1 AELGQCRADL
11 ERLQSSSGS
20 LEQAK
25 AALEAELQE
34 RQATMEALEGRL
46 RQVKEALQAREEAK
60 ASVELEL
67 QRAKEAEAKLTEELE
82 QSTATVSAAEEA
94 KAELTRKLQD
104 MADHLRDL
112 ETKKGEV
119 EAELQSYRAASEK
132 EQKSTK
138 EVSREDL
145 EWLPTFWE
153 EDEDETGGQ
162 VEAQPGGPEQAQAAL
177 EALEDQLRRTQGAAE
192 ARQEAKASVEE
203 RLQRAEEA
211 ESAVWAELQQAQA
224 AVLAAEETN
233 AALAAKVEESKDAV
247 EAAERFKADLQPSL
261 ESFKD
266 RILALEAQLQS
277 GDQPVQE
284 AGRGA
289 GEGNGG
295 DDVHGR
301 SWTCCAKRRPQ
312 EATSMEEL
320 GFRLEGLTRRAST
333 WNRARTQAEA
343 KMEILAASAAA
354 AEQRL
359 QEAKEEGQT
368 AMVELAQSQAE
379 LRTATAAEAAAAV
392 RLAQSEAAS
401 AAAEEAKAE
410 LTAEV
415 RESKDA
421 VAAAERFKADLQKAL
436 ANLKDRILALEAELP
451 ALEEPEASERGSA
464 GVQDEGGDPVSMVGL
479 SAWCARR
486 RAQEVVSIEELGSR
500 LEGLTKRARSWE
512 RGKAEVEAR
521 MEILAASATA
531 AEQHLQEAKEEG
543 QTAAAELAQCQDELQ
558 KAKETEAALTAELQ
572 QSKAAAA
579 ASEEAK
585 AELAAELRESK
596 DAVEAAKRF
605 KADLQPGLASLKDR
619 ILALELR
626 LPDEPAQAR
635 ASLRISLESWGPEF
649 EPVRERAGLGQ
660 GEAAAKSRR
669 FSLSCCGQRRR
680 SQEAGSVEELGN
692 RLQALVQRLD
702 ALKRDKSEAEAR
714 LFATSAA
721 VTALE
726 KQLAAE
732 AEVEDEFEALPP
744 FWEEK
749 ERKPMDAAAQVRLQS
764 LEVAN
769 VDLGHQL
776 RQSKEESQA
785 AQVQLQKAKETE
797 AALEFEL
804 EQSKAALAAAEA
816 DKAELTDDLQES
828 QDAVQAAEHFKADLQ
843 PGLESFKDRILAL
856 EAQLGRMAA
865 SGSPSVS
872 GLEELPTF
880 GEEEQEQVEAS
891 EGGGATISNV
901 RLQSLADANADLGR
915 QLQQAKEESQAAQAQ
930 LQKAKEM
937 EQDSKNAAEAAERFK
952 ADLQPSL
959 ESFKDRI
966 LALEAQLQSGD
977 QTQAAGGQGA
987 PASSARRCWSLCARR
1002 RTQEAASIEELG
1014 VRLEDK
1020 AEAEAKA
1027 ENSEAHAAAL
1037 EEQVRRFQAREEAT
1051 ASAEAQLQEAKETEA
1066 ALTAELEQSKAAASA
1081 AEAKVQESRADLE
1094 AAERFKADLRPG
1106 LESFKDRILALEAQ
1120 LPDDQRTQVGSG
1132 VEEALDEGEAAAKS
1146 RRFSLSCCGHRRQS
1160 QEAASVA
1167 QLGNRLQALAQ
1178 RLDTLK
1184 RGKSEAEARL
1194 ATTSAEA
1201 AALDRQLAKL
1211 GETASTSA
1219 SVGDLPIGDLPTFG
1233 ENEEEQVDAREGAT
1247 GSNVRLQSLAAAN
1260 ADLGRQLQQAKEESQ
1275 AAQAQLQK
1283 AKGIE
1288 AALMAELEQ
1297 SKAAVSAAEKA
1308 KADLEAADRFKADL
1322 QPSLES
1328 FKGRILALEA
1338 ELESGDQ
1345 LAQEASLEELGF
1357 RLQGVAERLHALKQN
1372 KAEVEASSGSLEQA
1386 KAALEAEL
1394 QQAQAAVSAA
1404 EEAKAEL
1411 AAKVQESKDA
1421 AEAAERFKAQLQPSL
1436 QSFED
1441 QISVLE
1447 AQLPKPVQAHCACC
1461 LLAAMFGAARFGQ
1474 VVQISSAN
1482 QPVQAPA
1489 LEPKAGSS
1497 PTTAVGWALSL
1508 RFWHG
1513 KGTPAI
1519 LVPVRVAPEA
1529 ASIDELG
1536 ARLQARRFS
1545 GRPGDLYGLVQQ
1557 LGALRNE
1564 KVEAEVKLENSA
1576 AHAAALEDKVREFQA
1591 REEATATA
1599 EAQLQEARETEAA
1612 LTAELE
1618 QSKAAVSA
1626 AEANAQESKAD
1637 LEAAER
1643 FKADLQPGLESFKDR
1658 ILALEAQLPGNHSE
1672 VGSGA
1677 QGAQEGEAA
1686 AKSRRFSLSCCGHR
1700 RRSQE
1705 VASVEDLGNR
1715 LQALAQRLDTLKRGK
1730 SEAEAQLATT
1740 SAMAAALEQ
1749 QLAEGEPTAASGG
1762 SNSVL
1767 DLELPSFEEEPEA
1780 GAVRGAGG
1788 NVKLRTLAAANA
1800 DLGRQLQ
1807 QAKEESQAAQAQLQ
1821 RAKETDAALTAELQR
1836 SKAAVSA
1843 AEEAKA
1849 DLEAAERFK
1858 ADLQPSLESFKDRIL
1873 ALEAQLPGDSEQAQ
1887 AQVDARDAED
1897 SQVEGEAGLK
1907 PHRSSFSCC
1916 MRRRP
1921 AQEVASLD
1929 ELGFRLQGV
1938 AERLSALT
1946 QGKAEVEAELGQ
1958 CRADLEKLHAS
1969 SGSLEQAKAALEAE
1983 LEQSKAAVSAAEE
1996 AKADLEAAER
2006 FKADLQPS
2014 LESFKDRILALE
2026 AQLPGDQP
2034 AQAEARGAEDGQDE
2048 GEGSGKSRHSFFS
2061 CCARRRPQEAAS
2073 MEELGNRL
2081 QVLVQRLDALKQG
2094 KAEAEAQLASTSAV
2108 ASALEQQLTASNPPA
2123 RAAASASAASV
2134 QDDFMALPTF
2144 GEDEEQPG
2152 AAAEISNVRLQSL
2165 AAANSDLGRQLQ
2177 QSKAE
2182 HQAAQAELQKAKEA
2196 EAALMAKLEQSKAVV
2211 SAAEEAQADLEAAER
2226 FKADLQ
2232 PGLES
2237 FKDRILALEAQLSG
2251 DQPTEAEVRGAED
2264 GQDEGAS
2271 AKSRRRSFS
2280 CCARRQ
2286 SQDILRRDCELGRAV
2301 GTEVKEACIQ
2311 ASGQE
2316 AASVEELGFRL
2327 QGVVERLNALKQGKA
2342 EAEVAATTLGQ
2353 QLQQS
2358 QEECTAAKGQLQQ
2371 MKDALE
2377 AREEAKASV
2386 EAQLQKAE
2394 AGTAQDGQ
2402 DEGASKPRGRS
2413 FSCCARR
2420 RSQDSCGEM
2429 GGLGRKEAASVEEL
2443 GFRLQAR
2450 DAELLRLQGVATRLK
2465 ALKQGK
2471 AEVEAKM
2478 ESTAV
2483 SATALEQQLQQSQE
2497 EFNAAKA
2504 ELGQCHAE
2512 LQQLRTSSSSLEQA
2526 KAALEAEL
2534 EQSKAAVSIAE
2545 EAKADLEAAERFKA
2559 DLQPSLESFKDRIL
2573 ALEAQLPGDQ
2583 RSGCQVAPLLV
2594 VLLRETPEV
2603 AAVEELGNRLQ
2614 ALVQRL
2620 DALKRS
2626 KAEAE
2631 AQLATTSAVAAAL
2644 EQQLVKPGE
2653 RVDMALPTFGEDEEQ
2668 GATVPEISNVRLQS
2682 LAAASAALG
2691 RQLRQS
2697 QEEAQ
2702 AAQAQLQRAT
2712 AELEQS
2718 KAAVSAAEEAKADL
2732 AAAERFKADLQP
2744 GLESF
2749 KDRILALEAQ
2759 LEIGD
2764 QPAEAEVRADEG
2776 QDEGGAAVKSR
2787 RRSLSCCAR
2796 RRPQDSL

>member
-635 ASLRISLESWGPEF
+635 ANE
-649 EPVRERAGLGQ
+649 GQ
-660 GEAAAKSRR
+660 AWSREAAAKSRR

-856 EAQLGRMAA
+856 EAQLGR
-865 SGSPSVS
+865 GQP
-872 GLEELPTF
+872 GGQPGDQPGDLP
-880 GEEEQEQVEAS
+880 
-891 EGGGATISNV
+891 
-901 RLQSLADANADLGR
+901 
-915 QLQQAKEESQAAQAQ
+915 AQAGSGGETG
-930 LQKAKEM
+930 AK
-937 EQDSKNAAEAAERFK
+937 
-952 ADLQPSL
+952 
-959 ESFKDRI
+959 
-966 LALEAQLQSGD
+966 SG
-977 QTQAAGGQGA
+977 
-987 PASSARRCWSLCARR
+987 RSLCCGHRR
-1002 RTQEAASIEELG
+1002 RSQEAASLEELG
-1014 VRLEDK
+1014 SRLQGLTRRAGAWNGAK
-1020 AEAEAKA
+1020 AQVEAKMEILA
-1027 ENSEAHAAAL
+1027 ASAAAA
-1037 EEQVRRFQAREEAT
+1037 EQQLNEAKDEGQAAT
-1051 ASAEAQLQEAKETEA
+1051 AELAQCQDELQKAKETEA
-1066 ALTAELEQSKAAASA
+1066 ALTAELEQTKATAAASEEA
-1081 AEAKVQESRADLE
+1081 KAELTNKVQESKDAVE
-1094 AAERFKADLRPG
+1094 GAERLKADLQAA
-1106 LESFKDRILALEAQ
+1106 LANLKDRILALEAQ
-1120 LPDDQRTQVGSG
+1120 LPKDQPSDEPVQVGSAAA
-1132 VEEALDEGEAAAKS
+1132 EEARDEGEAGAKS
-1146 RRFSLSCCGHRRQS
+1146 G
-1160 QEAASVA
+1160 
-1167 QLGNRLQALAQ
+1167 
-1178 RLDTLK
+1178 
-1184 RGKSEAEARL
+1184 
-1194 ATTSAEA
+1194 
-1201 AALDRQLAKL
+1201 
-1211 GETASTSA
+1211 
-1219 SVGDLPIGDLPTFG
+1219 
-1233 ENEEEQVDAREGAT
+1233 
-1247 GSNVRLQSLAAAN
+1247 
-1260 ADLGRQLQQAKEESQ
+1260 
-1275 AAQAQLQK
+1275 
-1283 AKGIE
+1283 
-1288 AALMAELEQ
+1288 
-1297 SKAAVSAAEKA
+1297 
-1308 KADLEAADRFKADL
+1308 
-1322 QPSLES
+1322 
-1328 FKGRILALEA
+1328 
-1338 ELESGDQ
+1338 
-1345 LAQEASLEELGF
+1345 
-1357 RLQGVAERLHALKQN
+1357 
-1372 KAEVEASSGSLEQA
+1372 
-1386 KAALEAEL
+1386 
-1394 QQAQAAVSAA
+1394 
-1404 EEAKAEL
+1404 
-1411 AAKVQESKDA
+1411 
-1421 AEAAERFKAQLQPSL
+1421 
-1436 QSFED
+1436 
-1441 QISVLE
+1441 
-1447 AQLPKPVQAHCACC
+1447 
-1461 LLAAMFGAARFGQ
+1461 
-1474 VVQISSAN
+1474 
-1482 QPVQAPA
+1482 
-1489 LEPKAGSS
+1489 
-1497 PTTAVGWALSL
+1497 
-1508 RFWHG
+1508 
-1513 KGTPAI
+1513 
-1519 LVPVRVAPEA
+1519 
-1529 ASIDELG
+1529 
-1536 ARLQARRFS
+1536 
-1545 GRPGDLYGLVQQ
+1545 
-1557 LGALRNE
+1557 
-1564 KVEAEVKLENSA
+1564 
-1576 AHAAALEDKVREFQA
+1576 
-1591 REEATATA
+1591 
-1599 EAQLQEARETEAA
+1599 
-1612 LTAELE
+1612 
-1618 QSKAAVSA
+1618 
-1626 AEANAQESKAD
+1626 
-1637 LEAAER
+1637 
-1643 FKADLQPGLESFKDR
+1643 
-1658 ILALEAQLPGNHSE
+1658 
-1672 VGSGA
+1672 
-1677 QGAQEGEAA
+1677 
-1686 AKSRRFSLSCCGHR
+1686 RFSLSCCGHR

-1705 VASVEDLGNR
+1705 ASSVEELSNR
-1715 LQALAQRLDTLKRGK
+1715 VQALTRRAGAWNGAKAQV
-1730 SEAEAQLATT
+1730 EAKMEILAA
-1740 SAMAAALEQ
+1740 SAAAAQQ
-1749 QLAEGEPTAASGG
+1749 QLNE
-1762 SNSVL
+1762 
-1767 DLELPSFEEEPEA
+1767 
-1780 GAVRGAGG
+1780 
-1788 NVKLRTLAAANA
+1788 
-1800 DLGRQLQ
+1800 
-1807 QAKEESQAAQAQLQ
+1807 AKEEGQASAAELAQCQDELQKAQ
-1821 RAKETDAALTAELQR
+1821 ETEAALTAELEQT
-1836 SKAAVSA
+1836 KATA
-1843 AEEAKA
+1843 AASEEAKA
-1849 DLEAAERFK
+1849 ELTNK
-1858 ADLQPSLESFKDRIL
+1858 VQESKD
-1873 ALEAQLPGDSEQAQ
+1873 A
-1887 AQVDARDAED
+1887 
-1897 SQVEGEAGLK
+1897 VEG
-1907 PHRSSFSCC
+1907 
-1916 MRRRP
+1916 
-1921 AQEVASLD
+1921 
-1929 ELGFRLQGV
+1929 
-1938 AERLSALT
+1938 
-1946 QGKAEVEAELGQ
+1946 
-1958 CRADLEKLHAS
+1958 
-1969 SGSLEQAKAALEAE
+1969 
-1983 LEQSKAAVSAAEE
+1983 
-1996 AKADLEAAER
+1996 AAER

>member
-635 ASLRISLESWGPEF
+635 ANE
-649 EPVRERAGLGQ
+649 GQ
-660 GEAAAKSRR
+660 AWSREAAAKSRR

-856 EAQLGRMAA
+856 EAQLGRGQPGGQPGDQPGDLPAQAGSGGETGAKSGRSLCCGHRRRSQEAA
-865 SGSPSVS
+865 SLEELGSRLQGLTRRAGAWNGAKAQVEAKMEILAASAAAAEQQLNEAKDEGQAATAELAQCQDELQKAKETEAALTAELEQTKATAAASEEAKAELTNKVQESKDAVEGAERLKADLQAALANLKDRILALEAQLPKDQPSDEPVQVGSAAAEEARDEGEAGAKSGRFSLSCCGHRRRSQEASSVEELSNRVQALTRRAGAWNGAKAQVEAKMEILAASAAAAQQQLNEAKEEGQASAAELAQCQDELQKAQETEAALTAELEQTKATAAASEEAKAELTNKVQESKDAVEGAERLKADLQAALANLKDRILALEAQFPSDSEQAEVKDAEDGQDEGSAKSRRRSLSCCARRRTKEAASIEELGFRLQGVAGRLNALKQGKAEVEANMQNSAAQAAALEEQVRVFQAREEAIASAEAQLQEAKETEAALTAELEQSKAAVSAAEEAQAELAAKVQESKDAAEAAERFKANLQPSIESFKDRILALEAQFPGDSEQAEARDAADGQDEGEAGKSRRRSLSCCARRRPKEAASMEELGFRLQGVVERLSALKGKPDVQVPELESFKDRIVELEAKLHDQPPEVGSGIEEARDEGDAATKSRRFSLSCCGHRRRSQEASVEELGKRLQALAQRVDVLKRGKSEAEAQLATSSAVAAALEQQLAKPGRMASTSGRSTSVS
-872 GLEELPTF
+872 ANLEELPTF
-880 GEEEQEQVEAS
+880 GEDEEQEQVEAL
-891 EGGGATISNV
+891 GQDGGATDISTV

-937 EQDSKNAAEAAERFK
+937 EQDSKNAA
-952 ADLQPSL
+952 
-959 ESFKDRI
+959 
-966 LALEAQLQSGD
+966 
-977 QTQAAGGQGA
+977 
-987 PASSARRCWSLCARR
+987 
-1002 RTQEAASIEELG
+1002 
-1014 VRLEDK
+1014 
-1020 AEAEAKA
+1020 
-1027 ENSEAHAAAL
+1027 
-1037 EEQVRRFQAREEAT
+1037 
-1051 ASAEAQLQEAKETEA
+1051 
-1066 ALTAELEQSKAAASA
+1066 
-1081 AEAKVQESRADLE
+1081 
-1094 AAERFKADLRPG
+1094 
-1106 LESFKDRILALEAQ
+1106 
-1120 LPDDQRTQVGSG
+1120 
-1132 VEEALDEGEAAAKS
+1132 
-1146 RRFSLSCCGHRRQS
+1146 
-1160 QEAASVA
+1160 
-1167 QLGNRLQALAQ
+1167 
-1178 RLDTLK
+1178 
-1184 RGKSEAEARL
+1184 
-1194 ATTSAEA
+1194 
-1201 AALDRQLAKL
+1201 
-1211 GETASTSA
+1211 
-1219 SVGDLPIGDLPTFG
+1219 
-1233 ENEEEQVDAREGAT
+1233 
-1247 GSNVRLQSLAAAN
+1247 
-1260 ADLGRQLQQAKEESQ
+1260 
-1275 AAQAQLQK
+1275 
-1283 AKGIE
+1283 
-1288 AALMAELEQ
+1288 
-1297 SKAAVSAAEKA
+1297 
-1308 KADLEAADRFKADL
+1308 
-1322 QPSLES
+1322 
-1328 FKGRILALEA
+1328 
-1338 ELESGDQ
+1338 
-1345 LAQEASLEELGF
+1345 
-1357 RLQGVAERLHALKQN
+1357 
-1372 KAEVEASSGSLEQA
+1372 
-1386 KAALEAEL
+1386 
-1394 QQAQAAVSAA
+1394 
-1404 EEAKAEL
+1404 
-1411 AAKVQESKDA
+1411 
-1421 AEAAERFKAQLQPSL
+1421 
-1436 QSFED
+1436 
-1441 QISVLE
+1441 
-1447 AQLPKPVQAHCACC
+1447 
-1461 LLAAMFGAARFGQ
+1461 
-1474 VVQISSAN
+1474 
-1482 QPVQAPA
+1482 
-1489 LEPKAGSS
+1489 
-1497 PTTAVGWALSL
+1497 
-1508 RFWHG
+1508 
-1513 KGTPAI
+1513 
-1519 LVPVRVAPEA
+1519 
-1529 ASIDELG
+1529 
-1536 ARLQARRFS
+1536 
-1545 GRPGDLYGLVQQ
+1545 
-1557 LGALRNE
+1557 
-1564 KVEAEVKLENSA
+1564 
-1576 AHAAALEDKVREFQA
+1576 
-1591 REEATATA
+1591 
-1599 EAQLQEARETEAA
+1599 
-1612 LTAELE
+1612 
-1618 QSKAAVSA
+1618 
-1626 AEANAQESKAD
+1626 
-1637 LEAAER
+1637 
-1643 FKADLQPGLESFKDR
+1643 
-1658 ILALEAQLPGNHSE
+1658 
-1672 VGSGA
+1672 
-1677 QGAQEGEAA
+1677 
-1686 AKSRRFSLSCCGHR
+1686 
-1700 RRSQE
+1700 
-1705 VASVEDLGNR
+1705 
-1715 LQALAQRLDTLKRGK
+1715 
-1730 SEAEAQLATT
+1730 
-1740 SAMAAALEQ
+1740 
-1749 QLAEGEPTAASGG
+1749 
-1762 SNSVL
+1762 
-1767 DLELPSFEEEPEA
+1767 
-1780 GAVRGAGG
+1780 
-1788 NVKLRTLAAANA
+1788 
-1800 DLGRQLQ
+1800 
-1807 QAKEESQAAQAQLQ
+1807 
-1821 RAKETDAALTAELQR
+1821 
-1836 SKAAVSA
+1836 
-1843 AEEAKA
+1843 
-1849 DLEAAERFK
+1849 
-1858 ADLQPSLESFKDRIL
+1858 
-1873 ALEAQLPGDSEQAQ
+1873 
-1887 AQVDARDAED
+1887 
-1897 SQVEGEAGLK
+1897 
-1907 PHRSSFSCC
+1907 
-1916 MRRRP
+1916 
-1921 AQEVASLD
+1921 
-1929 ELGFRLQGV
+1929 
-1938 AERLSALT
+1938 
-1946 QGKAEVEAELGQ
+1946 
-1958 CRADLEKLHAS
+1958 
-1969 SGSLEQAKAALEAE
+1969 
-1983 LEQSKAAVSAAEE
+1983 
-1996 AKADLEAAER
+1996 EAAER

>member
-558 KAKETEAALTAELQ
+558 KAQETEAALTAELEQTKATAAASEEAKAELTNKVQESKDAVEGAERLKADLQAALANLKDRILALEAQFPSDSEQAEVKDAEDGQDEGSAKSRRRSLSCCARRRTKEAASIEELGFRLQGVAGRLNALKQGKAEVEANMQNSAAQAAALEEQVRVFQAREEAIASAEAQLQEAKETEAALTAEL
-572 QSKAAAA
+572 
-579 ASEEAK
+579 
-585 AELAAELRESK
+585 
-596 DAVEAAKRF
+596 
-605 KADLQPGLASLKDR
+605 
-619 ILALELR
+619 
-626 LPDEPAQAR
+626 
-635 ASLRISLESWGPEF
+635 
-649 EPVRERAGLGQ
+649 
-660 GEAAAKSRR
+660 
-669 FSLSCCGQRRR
+669 
-680 SQEAGSVEELGN
+680 
-692 RLQALVQRLD
+692 
-702 ALKRDKSEAEAR
+702 
-714 LFATSAA
+714 
-721 VTALE
+721 
-726 KQLAAE
+726 
-732 AEVEDEFEALPP
+732 
-744 FWEEK
+744 
-749 ERKPMDAAAQVRLQS
+749 
-764 LEVAN
+764 
-769 VDLGHQL
+769 
-776 RQSKEESQA
+776 
-785 AQVQLQKAKETE
+785 
-797 AALEFEL
+797 
-804 EQSKAALAAAEA
+804 EQSKAAVSAAEEAQAELAA
-816 DKAELTDDLQES
+816 KVQES
-828 QDAVQAAEHFKADLQ
+828 
-843 PGLESFKDRILAL
+843 KD
-856 EAQLGRMAA
+856 
-865 SGSPSVS
+865 
-872 GLEELPTF
+872 
-880 GEEEQEQVEAS
+880 
-891 EGGGATISNV
+891 
-901 RLQSLADANADLGR
+901 
-915 QLQQAKEESQAAQAQ
+915 
-930 LQKAKEM
+930 
-937 EQDSKNAAEAAERFK
+937 AAEAAE
-952 ADLQPSL
+952 P
-959 ESFKDRI
+959 
-966 LALEAQLQSGD
+966 LQSGPAAEPRELQGSD
-977 QTQAAGGQGA
+977 PGAGGAASKRRPDAGACWQGA

-1014 VRLEDK
+1014 VRLEGLVRPLDALRQDK

>member
-635 ASLRISLESWGPEF
+635 ANE
-649 EPVRERAGLGQ
+649 GQ
-660 GEAAAKSRR
+660 AWSREAAAKSRR

-856 EAQLGRMAA
+856 EAQLGRGQPGGQPGDQPGDLPAQAGSGGETGAKSGRSLCCGHRRRSQEAA
-865 SGSPSVS
+865 SLEELGSRLQGLTRRAGAWNGAKAQVEAKMEILAASAAAAEQQLNEAKDEGQAATAELAQCQDELQKAKETEAALTAELEQTKATAAASEEAKAELTNKVQESKDAVEGAERLKADLQAALANLKDRILALEAQLPKDQPSDEPVQVGSAAAEEARDEGEAGAKSGRFSLSCCGHRRRSQEASSVEELSNRVQALTRRAGAWNGAKAQVEAKMEILAASAAAAQQQLNEAKEEGQASAAELAQCQDELQKAQETEAALTAELEQTKATAAASEEAKAELTNKVQESKDAVEGAERLKADLQAALANLKDRILALEAQFPSDSEQAEVKDAEDGQDEGSAKSRRRSLSCCARRRTKEAASMEELGFRLQGVAERLNALKQGKAEVEANMQNSAAQAAALEEQVRVFQAREEAIASAEAQLQEAKETEAALTAELEQSKAAVSAAEEAQAELAAKVQESKDAAEAAERFKADLQPSLESFKDQILALEAELDQPAQVGSGNQEAPDEGEAAAKSRRFSLSCCGHRRRPQEASVEELGKRLQALAQRVDVLKRGKSEAEAQLATSSAVAAALEQQLAKPGRMASTSGRSTSVS
-872 GLEELPTF
+872 ANLEELPTF
-880 GEEEQEQVEAS
+880 GEDEEQEQVEAL
-891 EGGGATISNV
+891 GQDGGATDISTV

-937 EQDSKNAAEAAERFK
+937 EQDSKNAA
-952 ADLQPSL
+952 
-959 ESFKDRI
+959 
-966 LALEAQLQSGD
+966 
-977 QTQAAGGQGA
+977 
-987 PASSARRCWSLCARR
+987 
-1002 RTQEAASIEELG
+1002 
-1014 VRLEDK
+1014 
-1020 AEAEAKA
+1020 
-1027 ENSEAHAAAL
+1027 
-1037 EEQVRRFQAREEAT
+1037 
-1051 ASAEAQLQEAKETEA
+1051 
-1066 ALTAELEQSKAAASA
+1066 
-1081 AEAKVQESRADLE
+1081 
-1094 AAERFKADLRPG
+1094 
-1106 LESFKDRILALEAQ
+1106 
-1120 LPDDQRTQVGSG
+1120 
-1132 VEEALDEGEAAAKS
+1132 
-1146 RRFSLSCCGHRRQS
+1146 
-1160 QEAASVA
+1160 
-1167 QLGNRLQALAQ
+1167 
-1178 RLDTLK
+1178 
-1184 RGKSEAEARL
+1184 
-1194 ATTSAEA
+1194 
-1201 AALDRQLAKL
+1201 
-1211 GETASTSA
+1211 
-1219 SVGDLPIGDLPTFG
+1219 
-1233 ENEEEQVDAREGAT
+1233 
-1247 GSNVRLQSLAAAN
+1247 
-1260 ADLGRQLQQAKEESQ
+1260 
-1275 AAQAQLQK
+1275 
-1283 AKGIE
+1283 
-1288 AALMAELEQ
+1288 
-1297 SKAAVSAAEKA
+1297 
-1308 KADLEAADRFKADL
+1308 
-1322 QPSLES
+1322 
-1328 FKGRILALEA
+1328 
-1338 ELESGDQ
+1338 
-1345 LAQEASLEELGF
+1345 
-1357 RLQGVAERLHALKQN
+1357 
-1372 KAEVEASSGSLEQA
+1372 
-1386 KAALEAEL
+1386 
-1394 QQAQAAVSAA
+1394 
-1404 EEAKAEL
+1404 
-1411 AAKVQESKDA
+1411 
-1421 AEAAERFKAQLQPSL
+1421 
-1436 QSFED
+1436 
-1441 QISVLE
+1441 
-1447 AQLPKPVQAHCACC
+1447 
-1461 LLAAMFGAARFGQ
+1461 
-1474 VVQISSAN
+1474 
-1482 QPVQAPA
+1482 
-1489 LEPKAGSS
+1489 
-1497 PTTAVGWALSL
+1497 
-1508 RFWHG
+1508 
-1513 KGTPAI
+1513 
-1519 LVPVRVAPEA
+1519 
-1529 ASIDELG
+1529 
-1536 ARLQARRFS
+1536 
-1545 GRPGDLYGLVQQ
+1545 
-1557 LGALRNE
+1557 
-1564 KVEAEVKLENSA
+1564 
-1576 AHAAALEDKVREFQA
+1576 
-1591 REEATATA
+1591 
-1599 EAQLQEARETEAA
+1599 
-1612 LTAELE
+1612 
-1618 QSKAAVSA
+1618 
-1626 AEANAQESKAD
+1626 
-1637 LEAAER
+1637 
-1643 FKADLQPGLESFKDR
+1643 
-1658 ILALEAQLPGNHSE
+1658 
-1672 VGSGA
+1672 
-1677 QGAQEGEAA
+1677 
-1686 AKSRRFSLSCCGHR
+1686 
-1700 RRSQE
+1700 
-1705 VASVEDLGNR
+1705 
-1715 LQALAQRLDTLKRGK
+1715 
-1730 SEAEAQLATT
+1730 
-1740 SAMAAALEQ
+1740 
-1749 QLAEGEPTAASGG
+1749 
-1762 SNSVL
+1762 
-1767 DLELPSFEEEPEA
+1767 
-1780 GAVRGAGG
+1780 
-1788 NVKLRTLAAANA
+1788 
-1800 DLGRQLQ
+1800 
-1807 QAKEESQAAQAQLQ
+1807 
-1821 RAKETDAALTAELQR
+1821 
-1836 SKAAVSA
+1836 
-1843 AEEAKA
+1843 
-1849 DLEAAERFK
+1849 
-1858 ADLQPSLESFKDRIL
+1858 
-1873 ALEAQLPGDSEQAQ
+1873 
-1887 AQVDARDAED
+1887 
-1897 SQVEGEAGLK
+1897 
-1907 PHRSSFSCC
+1907 
-1916 MRRRP
+1916 
-1921 AQEVASLD
+1921 
-1929 ELGFRLQGV
+1929 
-1938 AERLSALT
+1938 
-1946 QGKAEVEAELGQ
+1946 
-1958 CRADLEKLHAS
+1958 
-1969 SGSLEQAKAALEAE
+1969 
-1983 LEQSKAAVSAAEE
+1983 
-1996 AKADLEAAER
+1996 EAAER